1 MPELVRDALVDYAL
15 REGLDDW
22 VAVGYLTSA
31 ALSLGASDDATA
43 LEWAADAAG
52 YLSDRGYV
60 VFGWVQRDDGWRAYE
75 EPPAVVLDNLRR
87 GFVASGSDY
96 SNWYLWLKL
105 TPDGIAAANRTSA
118 ST

>member
-1 MPELVRDALVDYAL
+1 VPELVRDAIVDYAL

-52 YLSDRGYV
+52 YLS
-60 VFGWVQRDDGWRAYE
+60 
-75 EPPAVVLDNLRR
+75 
-87 GFVASGSDY
+87 
-96 SNWYLWLKL
+96 YL
-105 TPDGIAAANRTSA
+105 
-118 ST
+118 